1 MGLCS
6 RHDSVAICAAA
17 AAAVVVIA
25 AAAAAV
31 SVVVAVVI
39 SLAMQLAR
47 SVIGIAGRVLLAMAI
62 VSTGLGLWL
71 AESSYAFATDTERA
85 EGRVID
91 QRESPQGAGRS
102 MFSG

>member
-1 MGLCS
+1 M
-6 RHDSVAICAAA
+6 
-17 AAAVVVIA
+17 
-25 AAAAAV
+25 
-31 SVVVAVVI
+31 

-85 EGRVID
+85 EGRVIA